1 MTAKEYLEQY
11 KKLDARIDA
20 KTAQVDRLRGR
31 LRYASGSSGGVRSTQ
46 PADKIGELTARIV
59 DLEREINSEID
70 ELIEFRREI
79 KSRIAALPDPIH
91 RDILEM
97 RYISCWTVVKVAVKR
112 GCSVETVYKLQRKAL
127 KSFTDCYSMTVV

>member
-20 KTAQVDRLRGR
+20 KTAQVDRLRGM

-70 ELIEFRREI
+70 ELFELRREI

-97 RYISCWTVVKVAVKR
+97 RYINCWTVVKVAMKR
-112 GCSVETVYKLQRKAL
+112 RCSVETIYNNQREAL
-127 KSFTDCYSMTVV
+127 KSFTDYYSMSVI